1 MLFFSN
7 TITAFLQFP
16 ESGSGATGQTNGVL
30 TLSHAEQPSTTVS
43 QVTTPTDALTDVS
56 SVSSKE
62 LDNSMDEDDNKD
74 NNEDDNEDNNED
86 DNEDNNEDDEINID
100 GETKNKRKAEKNDNN
115 NDIKKSRESNAKET
129 DFI

>member
-86 DNEDNNEDDEINID
+86 DEINID